1 MAAGRVLVTDA
12 DERSAVATC
21 RALAAGG
28 YEVTAGSSRRPSP
41 SAWSRA
47 VRRRLRLP
55 DPLLDEA
62 VFVDAL
68 ERELRETPHDVLI
81 CTTDAAALAVS
92 GRRERLDG
100 LCRHGLPED
109 ATLERCLDKASLLEA
124 AAAAGL
130 DAPESSLC
138 STAEESAATAAEF
151 GYPVAVKP
159 RRSVTGSGAERGHA
173 ASRVVDGPAQL
184 AAAVARFGLPV
195 IVQRSEPS
203 GRIFSVG
210 GVYAD
215 GRVLAS
221 VVSRYART
229 WPRHAGSAS
238 FSETVE
244 PAPELLGRVE
254 RFLSWFGYEG
264 IFEVELISLDGVGFA
279 AIDFNPRVYG
289 SMAIATAA
297 GVNLPA
303 TWCDR
308 LLERDV
314 TAASQR
320 LGVHYRFDDSELR
333 NALWSLR
340 RGRVLEALGILRPRR
355 HVTHAYFR
363 LSDPGPFLARVLE
376 LSGKALRY
384 RPHGQ
389 DGRAV
394 GRREQPD
401 AHT

>member
-1 MAAGRVLVTDA
+1 VAAGRVLVTDA

-21 RALAAGG
+21 RALAAAG

-47 VRRRLRLP
+47 VARRLHLP
-55 DPLLDEA
+55 DPRLDEA
-62 VFVDAL
+62 AFVDAL
-68 ERELRETPHDVLI
+68 ERELRATRHDVLL

-92 GRRERLDG
+92 SRRERLDG

-109 ATLERCLDKASLLEA
+109 GTLARCLDKASLLEA
-124 AAAAGL
+124 AAAAAL
-130 DAPESSLC
+130 DAPESALC
-138 STAEESAATAAEF
+138 STAEEAGATAAEF

-159 RRSVTGSGAERGHA
+159 RRSVTGSGAKRDHA
-173 ASRVVDGPAQL
+173 GSQVVDTPAQL

-195 IVQRSEPS
+195 IVQRTEPS
-203 GRIFSVG
+203 GRIYSVG

-215 GRVLAS
+215 GRLLAN
-221 VVSRYART
+221 VVSRYIRT
-229 WPRHAGSAS
+229 WPPHAGSAS

-244 PAPELLGRVE
+244 PSPELLGRIE
-254 RFLSWFGYEG
+254 RLLSWFGYEG
-264 IFEVELISLDGVGFA
+264 LFEVELLHLDGGGFA
-279 AIDFNPRVYG
+279 VIDFNPRVYG
-289 SMAIATAA
+289 SMAIAEAA

-314 TAASQR
+314 PSATQR
-320 LGVHYRFDDSELR
+320 LGVRYRFDDSELR

-340 RGRVLEALGILRPRR
+340 RGRVFEALGILRPHR

-363 LSDPGPFLARVLE
+363 LSDPGPLFARVLE
-376 LSGKALRY
+376 LFGKGLRY
-384 RPHGQ
+384 RPRGQ
-389 DGRAV
+389 DGQA
-394 GRREQPD
+394 G
-401 AHT
+401 